1 MLSIFSKHPHNP
13 LLLDE
18 AAYTWGPLNFL
29 NLYRI
34 FISGLFITFYFIGNP
49 FPQLASHN
57 VYLFYGASG
66 SYLISALIFGM
77 MIRLRTPEFNVQIY
91 TQILSDIIFTTLI
104 MHASG
109 GIQSGLATLLI
120 ISIAGGSIVIRGRH
134 SLLFASVAS
143 LAILFEE
150 YYNKLEGI
158 YLDGSSLQAGILG
171 LTFFTTAIIT
181 HFVAKHIRESEA
193 LAVERGVD
201 LANMSQLTEHIIQRM
216 QTGIMV
222 IDQYNRLRLINESA
236 WHMLGMPNVVN
247 NPYLSALS
255 DELNDSYKAW
265 INNSDVTSAPIQ
277 LSPEHPNLLPRFAQ
291 LSQEKNPATLI
302 FLEDASAM
310 SREAQQLQLAALGR
324 LTASIAH
331 EIRNPL
337 GAISHAGQLLAE
349 SNNLDNAD
357 MRLTQIISDHSKR
370 VNTIIENVMQLGR
383 GNQSYPQ
390 LVELNHYLET
400 FVSDFMTGTPSQR
413 EDFFIDAPKD
423 EIQVRFDPGHLQQI
437 LTNLCENAFRH
448 SHQETNNIKDLP
460 KFKVEFHA
468 GISKNNNRPYLDI
481 IDHGEG
487 INSDTAAHIFE
498 PFYTT
503 AETGTGLGLYISRE
517 LAECNQAHLT
527 LLKSDEEGSCFR
539 LTFSDPRRQMH

>member
-1 MLSIFSKHPHNP
+1 MFNIFSKLATSNP
-13 LLLDE
+13 LLLDDG
-18 AAYTWGPLNFL
+18 AYTWGPLNFL

-34 FISGLFITFYFIGNP
+34 LISGLFVTFYFTGTP
-49 FPQLASHN
+49 FPQLGSHN
-57 VYLFYGASG
+57 IYLFYGASG
-66 SYLISALIFGM
+66 GYLISALVFGM
-77 MIRLRTPEFNVQIY
+77 MIRLRTPDFNIQIH
-91 TQILSDIIFTTLI
+91 TQILSDIIFTTLL

-109 GIQSGLATLLI
+109 GIQSGLGTLII

-143 LAILFEE
+143 IAVLFEE

-158 YLDGSSLQAGILG
+158 YLDGSSLHAGILG
-171 LTFFTTAIIT
+171 VTFFTTAIIT
-181 HFVAKHIRESEA
+181 HFVARHIRESEA
-193 LAVERGVD
+193 LALKRGVD

-222 IDQYNRLRLINESA
+222 IDQYNRLRLINKSA
-236 WHMLGMPNVVN
+236 WHMLGMPSVVN
-247 NPYLSALS
+247 NPYLSALNK
-255 DELNDSYKAW
+255 ELNNSYKKW
-265 INNSDVTSAPIQ
+265 QDNNETVSSPLQ
-277 LSPEHPNLLPRFAQ
+277 LSPEYPSLLPRFAQ
-291 LSQEKNPATLI
+291 LSQEENPATLI

-349 SNNLDNAD
+349 SSNMDNAD
-357 MRLTQIISDHSKR
+357 LRLTQIIADHSKR

-390 LVELNHYLET
+390 LVELNNYLET
-400 FVSDFMTGTPSQR
+400 FLADFMTGNQTQR
-413 EDFFIDAPKD
+413 DDFLIEAHQ
-423 EIQVRFDPGHLQQI
+423 ENIQVRFDPSHLQQI
-437 LTNLCENAFRH
+437 LTNLCENGLRH
-448 SHQETNNIKDLP
+448 TSTENKE
-460 KFKVEFHA
+460 KFKIEFHA
-468 GISKNNNRPYLDI
+468 GISENNNRPYLDI
-481 IDHGEG
+481 IDHGDG
-487 INSDTAAHIFE
+487 IDEETAAHIFE

-527 LLKSDEEGSCFR
+527 LLKNAGKGSCFR

>member
-1 MLSIFSKHPHNP
+1 MVNIYSKQPSFNP
-13 LLLDE
+13 LFLDDV
-18 AAYTWGPLNFL
+18 AYTWGPLNFL

-34 FISGLFITFYFIGNP
+34 LISGLFVTFYFTGNP

-57 VYLFYGASG
+57 IHLFYGASG
-66 SYLISALIFGM
+66 GYLISALIFGV
-77 MIRLRTPEFNVQIY
+77 MIRIRKPGFNIQIHTQIY
-91 TQILSDIIFTTLI
+91 SDIIFTTLI

-109 GIQSGLATLLI
+109 GVQSGLGTLII

-134 SLLFASVAS
+134 SLLFASIAS
-143 LAILFEE
+143 LAVLYEE
-150 YYNKLEGI
+150 YYNELEGV

-171 LTFFTTAIIT
+171 VTFFTTAIIT
-181 HFVAKHIRESEA
+181 HYVAKHIRESEA
-193 LAVERGVD
+193 LALKRGVD

-222 IDQYNRLRLINESA
+222 VDQYNRLRLINESA
-236 WHMLGMPNVVN
+236 WHMLGMPSVVN
-247 NPYLSALS
+247 NPYLSAINK
-255 DELNDSYKAW
+255 ELNTSYKNWFDDNETISQA
-265 INNSDVTSAPIQ
+265 IS
-277 LSPEHPNLLPRFAQ
+277 LSPEYPSLLPRFAQ
-291 LSQEKNPATLI
+291 LSQEENPATLI

-349 SNNLDNAD
+349 SPNMDKAD
-357 MRLTQIISDHSKR
+357 LRLTQIIADHSKR

-390 LVELNHYLET
+390 LVELNHYLEK
-400 FVSDFMTGTPSQR
+400 FLSDFMMGNNTPR
-413 EDFFIDAPKD
+413 EEFLIEINQDDF
-423 EIQVRFDPGHLQQI
+423 EVRFDPSHLQQI
-437 LTNLCENAFRH
+437 LTNLCENGIRH
-448 SHQETNNIKDLP
+448 TNNDK
-460 KFKVEFHA
+460 KNEFKIEFHA

-481 IDHGEG
+481 VDHGTG
-487 INSDTAAHIFE
+487 IDNETAAHIFE

-527 LLKSDEEGSCFR
+527 LLQSEADGSCFR

>member
-1 MLSIFSKHPHNP
+1 MFNNNSNQQGFNSLFV
-13 LLLDE
+13 DE
-18 AAYTWGPLNFL
+18 VAYTWGPLNFL
-29 NLYRI
+29 NLYRLL
-34 FISGLFITFYFIGNP
+34 ISGLFVTFYFTGNP
-49 FPQLASHN
+49 FPQLAAHSHQ
-57 VYLFYGASG
+57 LFYGASG
-66 SYLISALIFGM
+66 GYLISALIFGL
-77 MIRLRTPEFNVQIY
+77 MIRLRRPDFNIQIH
-91 TQILSDIIFTTLI
+91 TQIFSDIVFITLI

-109 GIQSGLATLLI
+109 GVQSGLGTLII

-143 LAILFEE
+143 LAVLFEE
-150 YYNKLEGI
+150 SYNNIEGI

-171 LTFFTTAIIT
+171 ITFFTTAIIT
-181 HFVAKHIRESEA
+181 YFVAKHIRESEA
-193 LAVERGVD
+193 LAVKRGVD

-222 IDQYNRLRLINESA
+222 VDQYNRLRLINKSA
-236 WHMLGMPNVVN
+236 WHMLGMPSVVN
-247 NPYLSALS
+247 SPYLSALNK
-255 DELNDSYKAW
+255 DLNNNYKNW
-265 INNSDVTSAPIQ
+265 LDDNEFISHPLP
-277 LSPEHPNLLPRFAQ
+277 LSPEYPSLLPRFAQ
-291 LSQEKNPATLI
+291 LSQEENSATLI

-349 SNNLDNAD
+349 SPNMDKAD
-357 MRLTQIISDHSKR
+357 LRLTQIISDHSKR

-390 LVELNHYLET
+390 LVDLNSYLDT
-400 FVSDFMTGTPSQR
+400 FITDFITSNQAQR
-413 EDFFIDAPKD
+413 EDFLIDSAEEKI
-423 EIQVRFDPGHLQQI
+423 EIRFDPSHLQQI
-437 LTNLCENAFRH
+437 LTNLCENGLRH
-448 SHQETNNIKDLP
+448 TNEDETNTEKYKI
-460 KFKVEFHA
+460 EFHA
-468 GISKNNNRPYLDI
+468 GVSKNNNRPYLDI
-481 IDHGEG
+481 IDHGSG
-487 INSDTAAHIFE
+487 IDAESATHIFE

-527 LLKSDEEGSCFR
+527 LLQNETKGSCFR
-539 LTFSDPRRQMH
+539 ITFSDPRRQMH

>member
-1 MLSIFSKHPHNP
+1 MSNIFTKQAGTRP
-13 LLLDE
+13 LLLDDE
-18 AAYTWGPLNFL
+18 AYTWRPLNFL
-29 NLYRI
+29 NLYRVL
-34 FISGLFITFYFIGNP
+34 ISGLFVAFYFTGNP

-57 VYLFYGASG
+57 IYLFYGASG
-66 SYLISALIFGM
+66 CYLIAALIFGM
-77 MIRLRTPEFNVQIY
+77 MIRLRIPNFN
-91 TQILSDIIFTTLI
+91 TQIHIQIISDIIFNTLI

-109 GIQSGLATLLI
+109 GIQSGLSTLLI

-134 SLLFASVAS
+134 SLLFASIAS
-143 LAILFEE
+143 IAVLFEE
-150 YYNKLEGI
+150 YYNTLENI

-171 LTFFTTAIIT
+171 VTFFTTAILT
-181 HFVAKHIRESEA
+181 HFVARHIRESEA
-193 LAVERGVD
+193 LALKRGVD
-201 LANMSQLTEHIIQRM
+201 LANMSQLTEQIIQRM

-222 IDQYNRLRLINESA
+222 VDQYNQLRLINESA
-236 WHMLGMPNVVN
+236 WHMLAMPSVVN

-255 DELNDSYKAW
+255 KELNNSYKKW
-265 INNSDVTSAPIQ
+265 QENNEITSSPIQ

-291 LSQEKNPATLI
+291 LSQEENSATLI

-349 SNNLDNAD
+349 SSNMDDAD
-357 MRLTQIISDHSKR
+357 LRLTQIIADHSKR
-370 VNTIIENVMQLGR
+370 MNTIIENVMQLGR

-390 LVELNHYLET
+390 LVNLNNYLET
-400 FVSDFMTGTPSQR
+400 FIADFIAGNKTQR
-413 EDFFIDAPKD
+413 DDFLIEAAQD
-423 EIQVRFDPGHLQQI
+423 EIQIRFDPGHLQQI
-437 LTNLCENAFRH
+437 LTNLCENGLRH
-448 SHQETNNIKDLP
+448 TDDSSNNEYKI
-460 KFKVEFHA
+460 EFHA
-468 GISKNNNRPYLDI
+468 GVSENNNRPYLDV
-481 IDHGEG
+481 IDHGTG
-487 INSDTAAHIFE
+487 IDDETAAHIFE

-517 LAECNQAHLT
+517 LAECNQAYLT
-527 LLKSDEEGSCFR
+527 LLKHASIGSCFR

>member
-1 MLSIFSKHPHNP
+1 MPNIFSKQVTPNP
-13 LLLDE
+13 QFFDDG
-18 AAYTWGPLNFL
+18 AYTWGPLNFL
-29 NLYRI
+29 NLYRLL
-34 FISGLFITFYFIGNP
+34 ISGLFVTFYFTGNP

-57 VYLFYGASG
+57 YYLFYGASG
-66 SYLISALIFGM
+66 CYLISALIFGM
-77 MIRLRTPEFNVQIY
+77 MIRLRTPDFYIQSHV
-91 TQILSDIIFTTLI
+91 QILSDIIFITLI

-109 GIQSGLATLLI
+109 GIQSGLATLII

-143 LAILFEE
+143 IAILFEE

-171 LTFFTTAIIT
+171 ITFFTTSIIT
-181 HFVAKHIRESEA
+181 HFVARHIRESEA
-193 LAVERGVD
+193 LAVKRGVD

-222 IDQYNRLRLINESA
+222 VDQYNKLRLINESA
-236 WHMLGMPNVVN
+236 WHMLGTPSVTN
-247 NPYLSALS
+247 NPHLSALNK
-255 DELNDSYKAW
+255 ELNLSYQNWQEDSEATA
-265 INNSDVTSAPIQ
+265 SLLQ
-277 LSPEHPNLLPRFAQ
+277 LSPEHPSLLPRFAQ
-291 LSQEKNPATLI
+291 LSQEEHPATLI
-302 FLEDASAM
+302 FLEDTSAM

-357 MRLTQIISDHSKR
+357 LRLTQIIADHSKR
-370 VNTIIENVMQLGR
+370 MNTIIENVMQLGR

-390 LVELNHYLET
+390 LVELNNYLES
-400 FVSDFMTGTPSQR
+400 FLSDFMSGNQTLR
-413 EDFFIDAPKD
+413 EEYLIETKHK
-423 EIQVRFDPGHLQQI
+423 EINVRFDPGHLQQI
-437 LTNLCENAFRH
+437 LTNLCENGIRH
-448 SHQETNNIKDLP
+448 TEDDSNPPYKI
-460 KFKVEFHA
+460 EFHA
-468 GISKNNNRPYLDI
+468 GISENNNRPYLDI
-481 IDHGEG
+481 IDHGTG
-487 INSDTAAHIFE
+487 IDNETAAHIFE

-527 LLKSDEEGSCFR
+527 LFKHSDDGSCFR
-539 LTFSDPRRQMH
+539 LTFSDPRRHMH

>member
-1 MLSIFSKHPHNP
+1 MFNNNSNQHGFNP
-13 LLLDE
+13 FFIE
-18 AAYTWGPLNFL
+18 ETTYTWGPLNFL
-29 NLYRI
+29 NLYRLL
-34 FISGLFITFYFIGNP
+34 ISGLFVTFYFTGNP

-57 VYLFYGASG
+57 IQLFYGASG
-66 SYLISALIFGM
+66 GYLISALIFGL
-77 MIRLRTPEFNVQIY
+77 MIRIRIPNFNIQIH
-91 TQILSDIIFTTLI
+91 TQIFSDIIFTTLI

-109 GIQSGLATLLI
+109 GVQSGLGTLII

-143 LAILFEE
+143 LAVLFEE
-150 YYNKLEGI
+150 YYNKLEGV

-171 LTFFTTAIIT
+171 ITFFTTAIIT
-181 HFVAKHIRESEA
+181 YFVAKHIRESEA
-193 LAVERGVD
+193 LAVKRGVD

-222 IDQYNRLRLINESA
+222 VDQYNRLRLINESA
-236 WHMLGMPNVVN
+236 WHMLGMPSVVN
-247 NPYLSALS
+247 SPYLSALNE
-255 DELNDSYKAW
+255 ELNINYKNWLDDNEFTAH
-265 INNSDVTSAPIQ
+265 PLP
-277 LSPEHPNLLPRFAQ
+277 LSPEYPNLLPRFAQ
-291 LSQEKNPATLI
+291 LSQEENPATLI

-349 SNNLDNAD
+349 SPNMDKAD
-357 MRLTQIISDHSKR
+357 LRLTQIIADHSQR
-370 VNTIIENVMQLGR
+370 VNTIVENVMQLGR

-390 LVELNHYLET
+390 LIDIKHYLENFIT
-400 FVSDFMTGTPSQR
+400 DFMSGNSIKR
-413 EDFFIDAPKD
+413 DEFFIHISEDKID
-423 EIQVRFDPGHLQQI
+423 IRFDPSHLQQI
-437 LTNLCENAFRH
+437 LTNLCENALRH
-448 SHQETNNIKDLP
+448 TIANKSGNEKYKI
-460 KFKVEFHA
+460 EFHA
-468 GISKNNNRPYLDI
+468 NVSKNNNRPYLDI
-481 IDHGEG
+481 IDHGTG
-487 INSDTAAHIFE
+487 IDAETAAHIFE

-527 LLKSDEEGSCFR
+527 LLEPETKGSCFR
-539 LTFSDPRRQMH
+539 ITFSDPRRQMH

>member
-1 MLSIFSKHPHNP
+1 MFNLFSKQAGINP
-13 LLLDE
+13 LLMEDE
-18 AAYTWGPLNFL
+18 AYTWGPLNFL

-34 FISGLFITFYFIGNP
+34 LISGLFVTFYFSGSP

-66 SYLISALIFGM
+66 SYLISALVFGL
-77 MIRLRTPEFNVQIY
+77 MIRLRKPDFNLQIHI
-91 TQILSDIIFTTLI
+91 QILSDIIFTTLL

-109 GIQSGLATLLI
+109 GVQSGLGTLII

-134 SLLFASVAS
+134 SLLFASIAS
-143 LAILFEE
+143 IAVLYEG
-150 YYNKLEGI
+150 YYNSLENTYI
-158 YLDGSSLQAGILG
+158 EGSSLQAGILG
-171 LTFFTTAIIT
+171 ITFFTTAIIT
-181 HFVAKHIRESEA
+181 HFVAKHLRESEA
-193 LAVERGVD
+193 LAHKHSVD

-236 WHMLGMPNVVN
+236 WHMLGMPSVAN
-247 NPYLSALS
+247 NPYLSALNK
-255 DELNDSYKAW
+255 DLNASYKNW
-265 INNSDVTSAPIQ
+265 QIDNEIVSFPLP
-277 LSPEHPNLLPRFAQ
+277 LSPEYPSLLPRFAQ
-291 LSQEKNPATLI
+291 LSQEENPATLI

-349 SNNLDNAD
+349 SPNMDDAD
-357 MRLTQIISDHSKR
+357 LRLTQIIADHSKR
-370 VNTIIENVMQLGR
+370 MNTIIENVMQLGR

-390 LVELNHYLET
+390 LVELNSYLES
-400 FVSDFMTGTPSQR
+400 FINDFITGDLAQKN
-413 EDFFIDAPKD
+413 DFLIELKNDD
-423 EIQVRFDPGHLQQI
+423 IQIRFDPSHLQQI
-437 LTNLCENAFRH
+437 LTNLCENGLRH
-448 SHQETNNIKDLP
+448 TEANSQSADKYKI
-460 KFKVEFHA
+460 EFHA
-468 GISKNNNRPYLDI
+468 AISKNNNRPYLDI
-481 IDHGEG
+481 IDHGSG
-487 INSDTAAHIFE
+487 IDEETATHIFE

-527 LLKSDEEGSCFR
+527 LLQNKNQGSCFR

>member
-1 MLSIFSKHPHNP
+1 MFNIFTKQPSSNP
-13 LLLDE
+13 LLLDDE
-18 AAYTWGPLNFL
+18 AYTWGPLNFL

-34 FISGLFITFYFIGNP
+34 FISGLFVTFYFTGNP
-49 FPQLASHN
+49 FPQLASHD

-66 SYLISALIFGM
+66 GYLISALIFGM
-77 MIRLRTPEFNVQIY
+77 MIRLRTPDFNLQIY
-91 TQILSDIIFTTLI
+91 TQILGDIIFTTLI

-109 GIQSGLATLLI
+109 GIQSGLGTLII

-143 LAILFEE
+143 IAVLFEE

-171 LTFFTTAIIT
+171 ITFFTTAIIT
-181 HFVAKHIRESEA
+181 HFVARHIRESEA
-193 LAVERGVD
+193 LALKRGVD

-236 WHMLGMPNVVN
+236 WHMLGMPSVVN
-247 NPYLSALS
+247 NPYLPALNK
-255 DELNDSYKAW
+255 ELNNSYKNWQDDNEA
-265 INNSDVTSAPIQ
+265 TSSPLQ
-277 LSPEHPNLLPRFAQ
+277 LSPEYPSLLPRFAQ
-291 LSQEKNPATLI
+291 LSQEENPATLI

-349 SNNLDNAD
+349 SSNMDNAD
-357 MRLTQIISDHSKR
+357 LRLTQIIADHSKR
-370 VNTIIENVMQLGR
+370 MNTIIENVMQLGR

-390 LVELNHYLET
+390 LVELNNYLET
-400 FVSDFMTGTPSQR
+400 FLADFMTGNQSQR
-413 EDFFIDAPKD
+413 DDFLIETSQD

-437 LTNLCENAFRH
+437 LTNLCENGLRH
-448 SHQETNNIKDLP
+448 TSSENKE
-460 KFKVEFHA
+460 KFKIEFHA
-468 GISKNNNRPYLDI
+468 GISENNNRPYLDI
-481 IDHGEG
+481 VDHGEG
-487 INSDTAAHIFE
+487 IDEETAAHIFE

-503 AETGTGLGLYISRE
+503 AETGSGLGLYISRE

-527 LLKSDEEGSCFR
+527 LLKNAGKGSIFR

>member
-1 MLSIFSKHPHNP
+1 MFDNNSNSQGFHSLYVDN
-13 LLLDE
+13 

-29 NLYRI
+29 NLYRLL
-34 FISGLFITFYFIGNP
+34 ISGIFVTFYFTGTP

-57 VYLFYGASG
+57 TQLFYGASG
-66 SYLISALIFGM
+66 GYLISALAFGL
-77 MIRLRTPEFNVQIY
+77 MIRLRKPDFNIQIH
-91 TQILSDIIFTTLI
+91 TQIFSDIVFTTLI

-109 GIQSGLATLLI
+109 GVQSGLGTLII

-143 LAILFEE
+143 LAVLFEE
-150 YYNKLEGI
+150 SYNNIEGV

-171 LTFFTTAIIT
+171 ITFFTTAIIT
-181 HFVAKHIRESEA
+181 YFVAKHIRQSEA
-193 LAVERGVD
+193 LAVKRGVD

-222 IDQYNRLRLINESA
+222 VDQYNRLRLINESA
-236 WHMLGMPNVVN
+236 WHMLGMPSVVN
-247 NPYLSALS
+247 SPYLSALNK
-255 DELNDSYKAW
+255 DLNSNYKAW
-265 INNSDVTSAPIQ
+265 IEDNEFTSQPLA
-277 LSPEHPNLLPRFAQ
+277 LSPEYPSLLPRFAQ
-291 LSQEKNPATLI
+291 LSQEENQATLI

-349 SNNLDNAD
+349 SPNMDESDL
-357 MRLTQIISDHSKR
+357 RLTQIISDHSKR

-390 LVELNHYLET
+390 LVDLNHYLET
-400 FVSDFMTGTPSQR
+400 FITDFITSNKAER
-413 EDFFIDAPKD
+413 KDFLIDIPEEKF
-423 EIQVRFDPGHLQQI
+423 EIRFDPSHLQQI
-437 LTNLCENAFRH
+437 LTNLCENALRH
-448 SHQETNNIKDLP
+448 TDDKEKTKNE
-460 KFKVEFHA
+460 FKVEFHVDV
-468 GISKNNNRPYLDI
+468 SKNNNRPYLDI
-481 IDHGEG
+481 IDHGTG
-487 INSDTAAHIFE
+487 IDTETAAHIFE

-527 LLKSDEEGSCFR
+527 LLQNERKGSCFR
-539 LTFSDPRRQMH
+539 ITFSDPRRQMH